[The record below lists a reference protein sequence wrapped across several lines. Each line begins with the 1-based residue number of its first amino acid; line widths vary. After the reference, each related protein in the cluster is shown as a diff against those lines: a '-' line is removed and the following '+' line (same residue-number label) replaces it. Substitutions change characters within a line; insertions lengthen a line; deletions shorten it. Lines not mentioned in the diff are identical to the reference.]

1 MKKMWEEDKLKPE
14 IYVKMVKLTEGWF
27 HMLHEYV
34 SLK

>member
-1 MKKMWEEDKLKPE
+1 MWEEDKLKPE

-34 SLK
+34 NLK